1 MPPRGAR
8 ACNYATFVAELKPED
23 IVEIYANFALG
34 RDLAADFKER
44 FSLALDEEALNASHQ
59 IVVVASEIDEST
71 SRIVNYLNDRDIPIN
86 VPLLEQHAT
95 ASPSIVGGAY
105 CARVSLDSAS
115 ITRPMTVATAP
126 NVTNVRSTIRRT
138 SGIGASLKGA
148 RASSAKNGH
157 CYVN

>member
-1 MPPRGAR
+1 M
-8 ACNYATFVAELKPED
+8 AELKPED

-86 VPLLEQHAT
+86 VPVLEQHAT
-95 ASPSIVGGAY
+95 ASPSIVGGLLRP
-105 CARVSLDSAS
+105 RV
-115 ITRPMTVATAP
+115 TGQR
-126 NVTNVRSTIRRT
+126 
-138 SGIGASLKGA
+138 
-148 RASSAKNGH
+148 
-157 CYVN
+157 VN